1 MAPRQL
7 PIIKFQGR
15 LYFVDHRLE
24 EIRNIYNPHD
34 RLSFRTW
41 WEMVRNEGCE

>member
-1 MAPRQL
+1 MVRQL
-7 PIIKFQGR
+7 PIIRFQGK
-15 LYFVDHRLE
+15 LYFVDNRLE

-41 WEMVRNEGCE
+41 WERVISEGWE